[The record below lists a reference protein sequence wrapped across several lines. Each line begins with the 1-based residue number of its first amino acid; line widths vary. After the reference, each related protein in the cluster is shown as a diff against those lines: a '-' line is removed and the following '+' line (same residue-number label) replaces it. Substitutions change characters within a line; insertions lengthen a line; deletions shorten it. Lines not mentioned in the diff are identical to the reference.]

1 MISFLDQ
8 DNERM
13 FAIHGQVVM
22 GGLDKDKIL
31 RMDKYKNVVLRL
43 RFADKS

>member
-1 MISFLDQ
+1 
-8 DNERM
+8 
-13 FAIHGQVVM
+13 M

-43 RFADKS
+43 RFADKSLYIKQKDTGLSTYETEFP